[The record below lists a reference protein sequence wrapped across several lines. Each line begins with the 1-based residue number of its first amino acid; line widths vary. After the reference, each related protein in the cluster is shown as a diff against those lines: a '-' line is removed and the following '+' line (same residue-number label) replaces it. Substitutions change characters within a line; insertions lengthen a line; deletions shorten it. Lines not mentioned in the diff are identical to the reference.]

1 MENNKKKALSASEKI
16 LNAAERLFYE
26 EGIQSVGI
34 DRILKES
41 GVAMNT
47 LYKYFPSKDV
57 LVEQYLKNRDIRWRK
72 WFNSYIHSQASPK
85 ENILSLFDALNDW
98 FHESDFRGCSF
109 INAAGE
115 LGDTKPD
122 IYKISREHKEN
133 VYLDVLKL
141 CLDLNMANAEK
152 IAKQLMILIEGAI
165 VRAYLNGDQDAA
177 TYGKNIA
184 TVLLGDYE

>member
-1 MENNKKKALSASEKI
+1 MKSNEEKVLSASEKI
-16 LNAAERLFYE
+16 LNAAERHFYQ

-34 DRILKES
+34 DKILKES

-57 LVEQYLKNRDIRWRK
+57 LVEQYLINRDIRWRK
-72 WFNSYIHSQASPK
+72 WFNSYIHSQASLK

-98 FHESDFRGCSF
+98 FHESDFRGCAF

-122 IYKISREHKEN
+122 VYRIIKEHKEN
-133 VYLDVLKL
+133 VYLDLLNL
-141 CLDLNMANAEK
+141 CLASNSPNAEK
-152 IAKQLMILIEGAI
+152 LARQLMILIEGAI
-165 VRAYLNGDQDAA
+165 VRAYLNGNQDAA
-177 TYGKNIA
+177 ICAKEIA
-184 TVLLGDYE
+184 VMLLENHE